1 MLRVL
6 RPGGVFL
13 GMGGQGAARR
23 REVHHDDIF
32 APGDPSGLAAR
43 LVAAGFAEPV
53 VESNGDRFR
62 FAAHRQG

>member
-1 MLRVL
+1 
-6 RPGGVFL
+6 
-13 GMGGQGAARR
+13 MGGQGAARR